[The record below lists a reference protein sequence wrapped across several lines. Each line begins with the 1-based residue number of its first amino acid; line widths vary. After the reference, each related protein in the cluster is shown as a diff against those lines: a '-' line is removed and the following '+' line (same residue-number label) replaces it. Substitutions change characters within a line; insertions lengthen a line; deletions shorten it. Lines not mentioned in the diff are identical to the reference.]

1 VIHCISLTNL
11 PSQYGDLVEL
21 RLLLPLDSTPLA
33 DKLRTTDALC
43 LQHCERILES
53 SGLYWELCASEHRS
67 IMSIYPLYH
76 TAAIALTQMKDHQHQ
91 AYSMFERACSLMDDH
106 VDEYPLALYLLQA
119 LRVVAERLKLPLSD
133 EFLRIFRK
141 SSLATCELTDVPVAI
156 ILPVP
161 LEMVKLIP
169 TEEGPGTSLMGMKV
183 GDLISKR
190 SSPESLDDRL

>member
-119 LRVVAERLKLPLSD
+119 LRVVAERTSRRTGSYHLTGSSGDGQAHPDRGRARDESD
-133 EFLRIFRK
+133 GYESWRLDKQTIKSRIVR
-141 SSLATCELTDVPVAI
+141 
-156 ILPVP
+156 
-161 LEMVKLIP
+161 
-169 TEEGPGTSLMGMKV
+169 
-183 GDLISKR
+183 
-190 SSPESLDDRL
+190 